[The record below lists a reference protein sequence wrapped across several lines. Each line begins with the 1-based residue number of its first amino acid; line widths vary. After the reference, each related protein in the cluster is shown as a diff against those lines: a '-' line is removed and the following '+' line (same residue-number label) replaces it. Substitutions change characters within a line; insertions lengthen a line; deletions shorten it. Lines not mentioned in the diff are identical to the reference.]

1 MCDDTPFLHALSFL
15 TLLLKYSE
23 TYYRQVHASVVV
35 AATSVL
41 HRSSGYS
48 DDGCT
53 CRRNAQSITKQ
64 IYTRSGECYY
74 QSLTAHVDNALLS

>member
-23 TYYRQVHASVVV
+23 TYYCQVHASVWLLQPL
-35 AATSVL
+35 L

-74 QSLTAHVDNALLS
+74 QSSTAHVDNALLS